1 MAGDYA
7 MGELRLETTELIYNE
22 TFRKYFPKGGGTV
35 SFQFDWSWAGDDILT
50 HQNWRI
56 LISPDP
62 VFERPAASNNDRADT
77 SSGSGRVGVSAGLE
91 RPTSVSDTVDRS
103 FGSIPVKAAW
113 DQDPSRSSEPTYPSG
128 TYYLAAWF
136 TGGPLDDNESNNF
149 SNPVQITLSGGPS
162 GSGNGGPTQ
171 PSAEVRTAFAANTD
185 AANGL
190 SAAYHVLLG
199 GVPNEAGFVSL
210 INSAVSTNFGAGP
223 GPVFNTENIFINLIN
238 NLVQG
243 NQTAEARFDAIATG
257 TTLQEKI
264 TSIYQA
270 LVPPSKQTAEGL
282 AFLTSAQNIAFYQGV
297 AAERG
302 VAGTDGAA
310 IVAMAS
316 LLKIVVG
323 ENIGVGNAINDLAQ
337 AVAAGNA
344 ALPASGS
351 TFTDIEVADG
361 TAFDADDAAAI
372 ARMAAAA
379 EPAPFAYA
387 DDGGGLVSD
396 HEGHNVQLS
405 GTAVAAGDGLFL
417 T

>member
-1 MAGDYA
+1 MASDFS
-7 MGELRLETTELIYNE
+7 MGQLRLTSTEF
-22 TFRKYFPKGGGTV
+22 TWDS
-35 SFQFDWSWAGDDILT
+35 SFQRYTPPEGTNLTRVEIDLTWTGDLFGSEAHWYIFV
-50 HQNWRI
+50 
-56 LISPDP
+56 SPDP
-62 VFERPAASNNDRADT
+62 IVDGYNNTPNNDLFN
-77 SSGSGRVGVSAGLE
+77 SSYKA
-91 RPTSVSDTVDRS
+91 SVSNSKGLNTVSGTDGGFVGEFTS
-103 FGSIPVKAAW
+103 PKFT
-113 DQDPSRSSEPTYPSG
+113 DG
-128 TYYLAAWF
+128 TYYVAAF
-136 TGGPLDDNESNNF
+136 FRAIPFFD
-149 SNPVQITLSGGPS
+149 SNPDNNMSNVVQITLSGGPS

-171 PSAEVRTAFAANTD
+171 PSAEVRSAFAANTD

-243 NQTAEARFDAIATG
+243 NQTAKARFDAIATG

-379 EPAPFAYA
+379 EPAPFAYV
-387 DDGGGLVSD
+387 DDGGGPVSD

-405 GTAVAAGDGLFL
+405 GAAVAADDGLFL